1 MSDLFRDESA
11 GVIKLLQVTDPHLF
25 ADEDGELLGI
35 NTFDSFRQVLSEIKK
50 SGFES
55 NYILATGDFVQDNSE
70 AGYHRF
76 VKEIVQ

>member
-35 NTFDSFRQVLSEIKK
+35 NTFDSFRQVLSEIK
-50 SGFES
+50 
-55 NYILATGDFVQDNSE
+55 I
-70 AGYHRF
+70 R
-76 VKEIVQ
+76 I